1 MTAFILQQLLAL
13 YFAIIYS
20 WQLSVNKKSLIGN
33 KIHPDVSRTLQIYIS
48 FFHLYFILFYFI
60 NSYNLRYFNQH
71 ISIHGARSPPSSAPK
86 GNSRFEILLVKIFS
100 LKQKSWQILPAT
112 IGKIKFC
119 LFKKITSCSQ
129 FCVNTEKSNYAF
141 KWNAELQCGNV
152 KQKPFRQ
159 VYTYLRIFPHIS
171 AQSGI
176 RYIQ

>member
-1 MTAFILQQLLAL
+1 MSQGFYRFRFLFSI
-13 YFAIIYS
+13 
-20 WQLSVNKKSLIGN
+20 
-33 KIHPDVSRTLQIYIS
+33 
-48 FFHLYFILFYFI
+48 FILFHFL
-60 NSYNLRYFNQH
+60 NSYNLRSFNWH
-71 ISIHGARSPPSSAPK
+71 IRIHVARSPPSSAPK

-100 LKQKSWQILPAT
+100 LKQKSRQILPAT
-112 IGKIKFC
+112 IEKIKFC